1 MSAVTQLSTKHL
13 LFALLVVIVWG
24 LNFIAIFVG
33 LKELPPFLFCT
44 IRFAMSAIP
53 FVFFFPRPKA
63 PILTLVAFGLFNF
76 AIQFG
81 LMFSGI
87 YFGMS
92 PGLASLIVQ
101 VQVFFSIGLAY
112 LLFNEKPGIIK
123 IIGSLISFVGLGIVA
138 SKVGGE
144 VTLIGLL
151 LTVLAALSW
160 ALGNIFTKKVN
171 ADSPLALVVWGNLIA
186 LPFMAT
192 TSFLIDGPE
201 LILES
206 FQNIS
211 WVTIGAILYVVY
223 FSTHL
228 AYGLWAFLMNKYATA
243 VVVPY
248 TLLIPVV
255 GFLSSALFLGEELTP
270 WKLSASAF
278 ILSGLVFNL
287 FEKKIRA
294 FIKK

>member
-1 MSAVTQLSTKHL
+1 MSAATHLSTKHL
-13 LFALLVVIVWG
+13 LFALLVVLVWG

-53 FVFFFPRPKA
+53 FVFFLPRPKA
-63 PILTLVAFGLFNF
+63 PFLTLVAFGLFNF

-92 PGLASLIVQ
+92 PGLASLVVQ

-123 IIGSLISFVGLGIVA
+123 ITGSLISFIGLGIVA
-138 SKVGGE
+138 SKVGGG
-144 VTLIGLL
+144 VTLIGLV

-160 ALGNIFTKKVN
+160 ALGNIFTKKIN

-186 LPFMAT
+186 LPFMAA
-192 TSFLIDGPE
+192 TSFLVDGPE
-201 LILES
+201 LIVQS
-206 FQNIS
+206 IQKIS
-211 WVTIGAILYVVY
+211 WVTVGAVLYVVY

-228 AYGLWAFLMNKYATA
+228 AYGLWAFLMNKYATS

-255 GFLSSALFLGEELTP
+255 GFLSTALFLGEELTP

-287 FEKKIRA
+287 FEKKILA
-294 FIKK
+294 LFKK